1 MCAQILY
8 IHCFYVDLDLHTI
21 QSLMRT
27 YLIKNELLIASR
39 PSHQQPLPEPASQ
52 EDIKAY
58 ENDGDGGP
66 TLPGIRLDWESSL
79 KSSLWNDAAITLLA
93 SDFHSEIKKDKI
105 VKYDDNTMNVHALK
119 KLCAAKLVR
128 TRRAI
133 CMDGKLKNLD
143 VGTREIT
150 QSSLQDDMMHAQTVS
165 RRRTRKQA
173 VSFGAHLI
181 ANG

>member
-1 MCAQILY
+1 MQ
-8 IHCFYVDLDLHTI
+8 
-21 QSLMRT
+21 T

-79 KSSLWNDAAITLLA
+79 KSSLWNDAAITLLV
-93 SDFHSEIKKDKI
+93 SDFHLEIKKDKI
-105 VKYDDNTMNVHALK
+105 VKYDGNTMNVHALK

-128 TRRAI
+128 T
-133 CMDGKLKNLD
+133 
-143 VGTREIT
+143 
-150 QSSLQDDMMHAQTVS
+150 Q
-165 RRRTRKQA
+165 
-173 VSFGAHLI
+173 
-181 ANG
+181 